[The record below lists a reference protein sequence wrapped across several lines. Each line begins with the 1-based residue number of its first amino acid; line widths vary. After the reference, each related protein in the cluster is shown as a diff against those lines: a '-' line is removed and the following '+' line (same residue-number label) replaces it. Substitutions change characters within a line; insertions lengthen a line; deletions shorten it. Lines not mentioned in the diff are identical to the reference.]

1 MGHTQLFIE
10 WLASSAP
17 ALPGAVMGGAWLRVG
32 WSVVLACAVALAMRR
47 QGIAV
52 RRAGAAAAVLWVL
65 LPGPASPAHWLGL
78 AFQTPSLMAFALC
91 VWWLWRQLGRVS
103 AHTHARI
110 SSPASPAPA
119 AGVLTIAAIT
129 LGWVLGLDTWGVWAT
144 SVYAWGFGPAAL
156 ALVAVALAVLWLVS
170 SGGHA
175 ASLQPQCVL
184 VALVLIAYA
193 GLRLP
198 TGNLWDALLDPWLW
212 VALQVRFIQGLLQRR
227 S

>member
-1 MGHTQLFIE
+1 
-10 WLASSAP
+10 
-17 ALPGAVMGGAWLRVG
+17 
-32 WSVVLACAVALAMRR
+32 
-47 QGIAV
+47 
-52 RRAGAAAAVLWVL
+52 
-65 LPGPASPAHWLGL
+65 
-78 AFQTPSLMAFALC
+78 
-91 VWWLWRQLGRVS
+91 
-103 AHTHARI
+103 
-110 SSPASPAPA
+110 
-119 AGVLTIAAIT
+119 
-129 LGWVLGLDTWGVWAT
+129 
-144 SVYAWGFGPAAL
+144 
-156 ALVAVALAVLWLVS
+156 LVS